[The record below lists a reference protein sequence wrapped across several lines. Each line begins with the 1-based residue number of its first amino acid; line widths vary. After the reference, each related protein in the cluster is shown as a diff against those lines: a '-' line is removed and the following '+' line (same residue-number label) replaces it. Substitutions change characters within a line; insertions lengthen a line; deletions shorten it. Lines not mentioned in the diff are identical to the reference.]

1 MSSDED
7 IPVIQ
12 HSHAVADPRVH
23 RVEMIISTVLRAG
36 VMISLLLVAVG
47 IALSLIQHH
56 SWLNDPAAMTRRLAN
71 DRFVPSHISDVTS
84 GLAKG
89 DGQAIVMLGLL
100 ALITTPVT
108 RVAFSIAIFA
118 YQKDRAFVWITALV
132 LALLALSF
140 FLGKAE

>member
-1 MSSDED
+1 MSENQSTSAA
-7 IPVIQ
+7 PSQV
-12 HSHAVADPRVH
+12 DPRVH
-23 RVEMIISTVLRAG
+23 RVELIISTVLRAG
-36 VMISLLLVAVG
+36 VIISLILVAIG
-47 IALSLIQHH
+47 IALSLYQHQT
-56 SWLNDPAAMTRRLAN
+56 WLNDPAALSRRLAP
-71 DRFVPSHISDVTS
+71 DRFVPSTLHDVGA

-100 ALITTPVT
+100 ALISTPVT
-108 RVAFSIAIFA
+108 RVALSIGVFA